1 MSRSEKVILTAMC
14 MVYEAENNILVQD
27 RLDPDWP
34 GVTFPGGHVKKGE
47 SFSRAVIREI
57 HEETGLS
64 IKNPVLCGIKQFQ
77 TNDDERYVVL
87 FFKTN
92 QFEGDLQSSDEGD
105 VFWISRDEV
114 ADYVLAKGFEEMLK
128 VFESDTLS
136 ELYYYRENDEWYKQ
150 LL

>member
-105 VFWISRDEV
+105 VFWINRDEV

-136 ELYYYRENDEWYKQ
+136 ELYYYGENDEWYKQ

>member
-34 GVTFPGGHVKKGE
+34 GVISPGGHVKKGE
-47 SFSRAVIREI
+47 SFSRAVTREMY
-57 HEETGLS
+57 EETGLS

-77 TNDDERYVVL
+77 TNDDERYIVL

-105 VFWISRDEV
+105 VFWINRDEV

-128 VFESDTLS
+128 VFETDTLS

>member
-57 HEETGLS
+57 HEETGLL
-64 IKNPVLCGIKQFQ
+64 IKNPVLCGIKQFR

-92 QFEGDLQSSDEGD
+92 QFEGDLQSSDEGN

-136 ELYYYRENDEWYKQ
+136 ELHYYRENDEWYKQ

>member
-105 VFWISRDEV
+105 VFWINRDEV